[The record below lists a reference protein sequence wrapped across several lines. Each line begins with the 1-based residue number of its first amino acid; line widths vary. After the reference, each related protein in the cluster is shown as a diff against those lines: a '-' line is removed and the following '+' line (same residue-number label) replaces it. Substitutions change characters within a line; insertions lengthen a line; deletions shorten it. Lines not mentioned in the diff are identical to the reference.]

1 VLSDAA
7 ELDDQLNHLGSDPEG
22 QLHGLLHVVPA
33 ALRDDH
39 KNPFYRFAERFPFG
53 SAGRSDLGAD
63 RPFR

>member
-1 VLSDAA
+1 MLSDAV
-7 ELDDQLNHLGSDPEG
+7 ELDDQPDYPGSDPEG
-22 QLHGLLHVVPA
+22 QLHALLHVVPA

-39 KNPFYRFAERFPFG
+39 KNPYYRSAERFPLD